1 MGVDRRLSFDDI
13 IKAEV
18 QKALAETPKADG
30 GGSFNLNMITKLL
43 AEVNKLAATQKLY
56 QGGGDPPVPSPPP
69 APAPVATKQRDLDP
83 EKIYGAL
90 LRGIGQLRAVVGDIP
105 LSQVEKFMSENKGAV
120 LPILETAIREFR

>member
-13 IKAEV
+13 IRAEV
-18 QKALAETPKADG
+18 QKALDAAPKDGG

>member
-1 MGVDRRLSFDDI
+1 MVVDRRLSFDDI

-18 QKALAETPKADG
+18 QKALDAAPKADG

-43 AEVNKLAATQKLY
+43 AEVNKLAATQRVY

-69 APAPVATKQRDLDP
+69 APAPVVKKQRDLDP

-90 LRGIGQLRAVVGDIP
+90 LRGMGQLRAVVGDVPI
-105 LSQVEKFMSENKGAV
+105 SQVEKFMSENKAVV
-120 LPILETAIREFR
+120 LPILETAIRDFK